1 MIQKLKNIFIV
12 GGGFGGVT
20 AALGLAKSLKGKA
33 QITLVDKRDYQ
44 LFTPNLYEVATAE
57 EEFTSIN
64 QLKKS
69 ISTSLKEILS
79 KAGVGFLKGELVE
92 VDQVRSEIK
101 VGIRKYSY
109 DKLILSLGSETDYMN
124 VVGAKEFGLPLKTLT
139 DAFRIRNQVEFLFQS
154 ESRHNLKR
162 PLRLLIVGGGYTAV
176 EFTAELSNLVE
187 ILCWKYNYPR
197 EKIDILILEAASR
210 LLGVLPEKVG
220 VDVKQ
225 RLRDLNVRVQVNS
238 IVAEVESGFVKLKNG
253 ERLEYD
259 FLVWATGVKATGVNF
274 TNPVELDVK
283 GRIPTNGLL
292 QMQNH
297 ENIFIIGDECC
308 IVDEHGVSAPPTAQD
323 AIHQAKFLT
332 QVLPKLLQNQKPN
345 YYTCMH
351 HGFIIMLGGKWGVL
365 TWGKWYFKG
374 FVVYFLRQAADF
386 NYFKSVL
393 GIKKA
398 IKYLWFGQ
406 RVFTRND

>member
-1 MIQKLKNIFIV
+1 MRKPKDKIKLDKKYVIVSQYGGEEDNIDYDYNNIIYKEWDKYAFSIGRLIIYFSELEESVNNDFATLINERAHDPGLRIV
-12 GGGFGGVT
+12 KY
-20 AALGLAKSLKGKA
+20 L
-33 QITLVDKRDYQ
+33 
-44 LFTPNLYEVATAE
+44 
-57 EEFTSIN
+57 EF
-64 QLKKS
+64 
-69 ISTSLKEILS
+69 
-79 KAGVGFLKGELVE
+79 
-92 VDQVRSEIK
+92 
-101 VGIRKYSY
+101 
-109 DKLILSLGSETDYMN
+109 
-124 VVGAKEFGLPLKTLT
+124 
-139 DAFRIRNQVEFLFQS
+139 
-154 ESRHNLKR
+154 
-162 PLRLLIVGGGYTAV
+162 
-176 EFTAELSNLVE
+176 
-187 ILCWKYNYPR
+187 R
-197 EKIDILILEAASR
+197 EKVDILILEATSR

-220 VDVKQ
+220 IDVKQ
-225 RLRDLNVRVQVNS
+225 RLRELNVRVQVNS
-238 IVAEVESGFVKLKNG
+238 MVTEVESGFVKLKNG
-253 ERLEYD
+253 ERLEHD
-259 FLVWATGVKATGVNF
+259 LLIWATGVRAASVNF
-274 TNPVELDVK
+274 THPIELDMK

-308 IVDEHGVSAPPTAQD
+308 IVDEDGISAPPTAQD

-374 FVVYFLRQAADF
+374 LVVYFLRQAADF